1 MSFRFRWRHND
12 GSIVE
17 FSEKGWRTDDPEKDA
32 WLNKMSVR
40 NSPSPVFTLGIKIWL
55 QKNCQL
61 VESGG
66 VDEADNLN
74 NFPGKRGNE
83 FDRSEA
89 TGGNASH
96 SVSRPS
102 EEKSE
107 VVRPAGRKAMISRR
121 SIELACDEFFRSR
134 GMLPKDFNQW
144 RRHHRTD
151 ESENQPNTKS
161 VQNARVEECQRKIS
175 RASQTSDRR
184 KQARLNR

>member
-1 MSFRFRWRHND
+1 MSFRFRWKHND

-32 WLNKMSVR
+32 WLNQMSVR

-66 VDEADNLN
+66 LDEADKLS
-74 NFPGKRGNE
+74 NFHGKRGNE
-83 FDRSEA
+83 FDRPEA

-107 VVRPAGRKAMISRR
+107 VVRPAGRKAMISHR

-134 GMLPKDFNQW
+134 GMPPKDFNQW
-144 RRHHRTD
+144 RRHHRND
-151 ESENQPNTKS
+151 ESENQP
-161 VQNARVEECQRKIS
+161 EY
-175 RASQTSDRR
+175 
-184 KQARLNR
+184 

>member
-1 MSFRFRWRHND
+1 MSFRFRWKHND

-17 FSEKGWRTDDPEKDA
+17 FSEKGWRTVDPGKEA
-32 WLNKMSVR
+32 WLNKMSMR

-61 VESGG
+61 VESEGLA
-66 VDEADNLN
+66 EADNLN
-74 NFPGKRGNE
+74 NRPGKRGNE
-83 FDRSEA
+83 FDRPEA
-89 TGGNASH
+89 TFGNASR

-107 VVRPAGRKAMISRR
+107 VVRPAGRKAMISQR

-134 GMLPKDFNQW
+134 GMRPKDFNQW

-151 ESENQPNTKS
+151 ESENQP
-161 VQNARVEECQRKIS
+161 EY
-175 RASQTSDRR
+175 
-184 KQARLNR
+184 